1 MTWIFVPAYL
11 TENPMTYALSELLRG
26 QLELTENFLNS
37 QKKLYTAFV
46 SSLNSAALQQQQ
58 QELILQQQQDLK
70 QKQQQEFKQ
79 KQQQELKQKDR
90 NKEEKKHDKDE
101 RKEDRFIK
109 KSNQANSQKVI

>member
-1 MTWIFVPAYL
+1 MTCIFIPAYL
-11 TENPMTYALSELLRG
+11 TENPMTYALSEMLRG

-79 KQQQELKQKDR
+79 NQQELKQKDR
-90 NKEEKKHDKDE
+90 NKEEKKHNKDE

-109 KSNQANSQKVI
+109 KSNQEKPHKVI